1 MSTLLQFCPKLGKQL
16 VCNPDIEDDVME
28 HHKISLEAIH
38 TFYTA
43 PHNVHIYGN
52 CSWIVTPFN
61 TINNILAAG
70 QIVKT
75 TLEHIFHVCPDH
87 GCVAPAILVMCL
99 MWSSTMIESAAAFF
113 EI

>member
-1 MSTLLQFCPKLGKQL
+1 MQYHLKQSTPWALLLIMPTSTETVIGFVLP
-16 VCNPDIEDDVME
+16 VNATN
-28 HHKISLEAIH
+28 S
-38 TFYTA
+38 
-43 PHNVHIYGN
+43 
-52 CSWIVTPFN
+52 
-61 TINNILAAG
+61 ILAAG